1 MRLEYRKAD
10 ARKEENKYLLSIV
23 TPFYKVD
30 MKLFTKCF
38 ESLKRQTWGFENLEW
53 VIVVHNSGPE
63 YLKAV
68 QELTGG
74 YENVKIYPLDND
86 RHTPSS
92 PRNYGIERVSGKY
105 IGFLDADDAYTES
118 CCQEVMDNL
127 LETGAQLAV
136 FRFETESDDPG
147 RLTIHPYV
155 LVDQTQKRIVV
166 EHGNWDSRNFIYGAG
181 LNVTSKIYEKAFLD
195 RIGLRF
201 DEEVPFAEDNL
212 FNLDCF
218 GKADK
223 ICFLPQLIG
232 YRYYLNGG
240 SMVQS
245 FAKTTDEVMRYA
257 KGIVKIFDHGLASG
271 LYMNYVM
278 WDLLGYQSAIM
289 LASLDLSLE
298 DRRQVKDMLYQYLQL
313 LEPIDVSKLYSEKMI
328 RMIMSMPKLVLGHP
342 RLMQNLAGLM
352 KLLHIDIASKIQV

>member
-1 MRLEYRKAD
+1 MNQEKKYR
-10 ARKEENKYLLSIV
+10 LSIV
-23 TPFYKVD
+23 TPFHNVD
-30 MKLFTKCF
+30 LRLFQKCA
-38 ESLKRQTWGFENLEW
+38 ESLKKQTCGFENLEW
-53 VIVVHNSGPE
+53 VIVVHNSKPE
-63 YLKAV
+63 YLEGVKR
-68 QELTGG
+68 LTEGC
-74 YENVKIYPLDND
+74 ENVKIYQLDND

-92 PRNYGIERVSGKY
+92 PRNYGIERVTGEY
-105 IGFLDADDAYTES
+105 IGFLDADDAYTEN
-118 CCQEVMDNL
+118 CCEEVMKNL

-136 FRFETESDDPG
+136 FRFETESDDPD
-147 RLTIHPYV
+147 RLVIHPYV
-155 LVDQTQKRIVV
+155 LIDQTQKRIVV
-166 EHGNWDSRNFIYGAG
+166 ERGTWDSRNFIYGAG
-181 LNVTSKIYEKAFLD
+181 LNVTSKIYSKEFLD

-218 GKADK
+218 GKAEK

-245 FAKTTDEVMRYA
+245 FAKTPDEVLRCA

-289 LASLDLSLE
+289 LASQSLSLE
-298 DRRQVKDMLYQYLQL
+298 DRRQVKEMLYPYLQL
-313 LEPIDVSKLYSEKMI
+313 LEPIDVSKLYSEQMI

-342 RLMQNLAGLM
+342 RLMQNLSGLM

>member
-1 MRLEYRKAD
+1 MEHTEQGK
-10 ARKEENKYLLSIV
+10 KYLLSIV
-23 TPFYKVD
+23 TPFYRVD
-30 MKLFTKCF
+30 MKLFEKCL
-38 ESLKRQTWGFENLEW
+38 ESLKRQTYGFENLEW
-53 VIVVHNSGPE
+53 VVVVHNSGPE
-63 YLKAV
+63 YLEAV
-68 QELTGG
+68 KNLAGG
-74 YENVKIYPLDND
+74 YENVKIYQLDND

-92 PRNYGIERVSGKY
+92 PRNYGIDRVTGRY
-105 IGFLDADDAYTES
+105 IGFLDADDTYTEE
-118 CCQEVMDNL
+118 CCEEVMKNL
-127 LETGAQLAV
+127 LETGAQLAA
-136 FRFETESDDPG
+136 FRFETESDDPD
-147 RLTIHPYV
+147 RLVIHPYV
-155 LVDQTQKRIVV
+155 LIDQTQKRIVV
-166 EHGNWDSRNFIYGAG
+166 EHGTWDSRNFIYGAG
-181 LNVTSKIYEKAFLD
+181 LNVTSKIYDKEFLD

-218 GKADK
+218 GKAEK

-245 FAKTTDEVMRYA
+245 FAKTSDEVLRYA
-257 KGIVKIFDHGLASG
+257 RGIVKIFDHGLASG

-289 LASLDLSLE
+289 LASPNLSLE
-298 DRRQVKDMLYQYLQL
+298 DRLQVKEMLYPYLQL

-342 RLMQNLAGLM
+342 KLMQRLAGLM
-352 KLLHIDIASKIQV
+352 KLLHIDIASKIQI